1 MYQLTGNVI
10 KKISNYENM
19 SKDSPNEESK
29 KDVKKE
35 LREEQQEGMMDLA
48 LKTNSFLEKLK
59 AETKKN
65 RVQM

>member
-1 MYQLTGNVI
+1 MVEE
-10 KKISNYENM
+10 SSEN
-19 SKDSPNEESK
+19 DSK
-29 KDVKKE
+29 KDVKQE
-35 LREEQQEGMMDLA
+35 LREEQQEVMMDLA